1 MTVAKRERAIVLGGG
16 GVTGIAWE
24 VGVLAGLRAAG
35 VDLNAD
41 AIFGTSAGSFVGVA
55 LASGNLDKMYAAQQ
69 APAPD
74 ERTATVSK
82 RLFGA
87 WAWAVIR
94 GLGRPERVG
103 AGFGAVARRFT
114 AMVSEDQRQRV
125 VAGRLV
131 TTDWPDTLQV
141 AATDAK
147 TGVLQ
152 AFDRSCGH
160 SLTDVVSASGAVP
173 GISPAVRLSRREWID
188 GGMVSSANARLA
200 DGFERVLVL
209 APLPRGHGGIPSVAK
224 DVKFLRRSARVELV
238 VPDSRSVAAI
248 GSNIYDPDRRADV
261 VVAASRQGKL
271 EAPRIAALWG
281 HLGSEQDRDHSKNL
295 NLQLGDEK

>member
-24 VGVLAGLRAAG
+24 VGVLAGLRAAD

-41 AIFGTSAGSFVGVA
+41 AVFGTSAGSFVGVA
-55 LASGNLDKMYAAQQ
+55 LATGNLDKMYAAQQ

-82 RLFGA
+82 RLFAA
-87 WAWAVIR
+87 WTWAVIR
-94 GLGRPERVG
+94 GLGRPDRVG
-103 AGFGAVARRFT
+103 AGFGAAARRF
-114 AMVSEDQRQRV
+114 APIVSEDQRRRV
-125 VAGRLV
+125 IAGRLV

-141 AATDAK
+141 VATDAK

-152 AFDRSCGH
+152 AFDRSCGY

-173 GISPAVRLSRREWID
+173 GISPPVRLGGREWID

-200 DGFERVLVL
+200 DGYERILVL
-209 APLPRGHGGIPSVAK
+209 APLPRGRGGIPSVAK
-224 DVKFLRRSARVELV
+224 DVQILQRSAQVELV

-248 GSNIYDPDRRADV
+248 GPNVYDPDRRGDV
-261 VVAASRQGKL
+261 VVAASRQGML

-281 HLGSEQDRDHSKNL
+281 HLGSEQAH
-295 NLQLGDEK
+295 GHP

>member
-35 VDLNAD
+35 VTLNAD
-41 AIFGTSAGSFVGVA
+41 AVFGTSAGSFVGAA
-55 LASGNLDKMYAAQQ
+55 LASGNLDTMYAAQHV
-69 APAPD
+69 PAPD
-74 ERTATVSK
+74 EHTATVSK
-82 RLFGA
+82 RLFAA
-87 WAWAVIR
+87 WTWAVIR
-94 GLGRPERVG
+94 GLGRPDRVG

-114 AMVSEDQRQRV
+114 PMVSEDQRQRAI
-125 VAGRLV
+125 AGRLV

-152 AFDRSCGH
+152 AFDRSCGY
-160 SLTDVVSASGAVP
+160 SLTDVVSASAAVP
-173 GISPAVRLSRREWID
+173 GISPPVRFGGREWID

-200 DGFERVLVL
+200 DGYERILVL

-224 DVKFLRRSARVELV
+224 DVQNLQHSAQVELV

-248 GSNIYDPDRRADV
+248 GPNIYDPDRREDV
-261 VVAASRQGKL
+261 VLAGGRQGML
-271 EAPRIAALWG
+271 QAPRIAALWG
-281 HLGSEQDRDHSKNL
+281 SPG
-295 NLQLGDEK
+295 

>member
-24 VGVLAGLRAAG
+24 VGVLAGLRAGG
-35 VDLNAD
+35 VNLNAD
-41 AIFGTSAGSFVGVA
+41 AVFGTSAGSFVGAA
-55 LASGNLDKMYAAQQ
+55 LASGNLDTMYAAQQ
-69 APAPD
+69 VPAPD
-74 ERTATVSK
+74 EHTATVSK
-82 RLFGA
+82 RLFAA
-87 WAWAVIR
+87 WTWAVIR
-94 GLGRPERVG
+94 GLGRPDRVG
-103 AGFGAVARRFT
+103 AGFGAVARGFT
-114 AMVSEDQRQRV
+114 PMVSEDQRQRAI
-125 VAGRLV
+125 AGRLV

-152 AFDRSCGH
+152 AFDRCCGY

-173 GISPAVRLSRREWID
+173 GISPPVRLGGREWID

-200 DGFERVLVL
+200 DGYERILVL

-224 DVKFLRRSARVELV
+224 DVQNLQHSAQVELV

-248 GSNIYDPDRRADV
+248 GPNIYDPDRREDV
-261 VVAASRQGKL
+261 VLAGGRQGML

-281 HLGSEQDRDHSKNL
+281 SPGE
-295 NLQLGDEK
+295 

>member
-1 MTVAKRERAIVLGGG
+1 MTAAKRERAIVLGGG

-41 AIFGTSAGSFVGVA
+41 AVFGTSAGAFVGAA
-55 LASGNLDKMYAAQQ
+55 LTSGHLGKMYAAQQ
-69 APAPD
+69 VPAPD
-74 ERTATVSK
+74 ERTTTVSK
-82 RLFGA
+82 RLFAA

-114 AMVSEDQRQRV
+114 PMVSEDQRQRAV
-125 VAGRLV
+125 TGRLV
-131 TTDWPDTLQV
+131 TTDWPDALQV
-141 AATDAK
+141 AAIDAK
-147 TGVLQ
+147 NGVLQ
-152 AFDRSCGH
+152 AFDRSCGY

-173 GISPAVRLSRREWID
+173 GISPAVRLGDREWID

-200 DGFERVLVL
+200 DGYERILVL
-209 APLPRGHGGIPSVAK
+209 APLPQGHGGIPSVAK
-224 DVKFLRRSARVELV
+224 DVQFLRRGAHVELV
-238 VPDSRSVAAI
+238 VPDSGSVAAI
-248 GSNIYDPDRRADV
+248 GPNIYDPDRRADV
-261 VVAASRQGKL
+261 VVAARRQGML

-281 HLGSEQDRDHSKNL
+281 QPGREQAHSHFKNL
-295 NLQLGDEK
+295 NPQSGEEK